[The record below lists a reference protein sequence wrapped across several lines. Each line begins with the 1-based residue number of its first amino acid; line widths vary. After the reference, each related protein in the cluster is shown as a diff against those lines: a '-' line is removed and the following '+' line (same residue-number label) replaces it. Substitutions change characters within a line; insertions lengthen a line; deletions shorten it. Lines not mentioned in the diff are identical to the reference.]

1 MVTKVFL
8 ENPPLVK
15 PHEVR
20 KTTVKMKEIDTSEI
34 HTQPTNEFIKDSN
47 KVIEEVVITQPKMN
61 KIDFTNRTI
70 DLLQI
75 SNSDIS
81 AYFED
86 TGTVSN
92 LCNNVELICSRIKV
106 INLCR
111 QTEHALEKV
120 KEESKMF
127 QNSVNARNYHL
138 THILVMIVAFLILLG
153 KITYTVSYKF
163 IFCKMDSQINH
174 FRKIHKKKF
183 TQENH
188 SGNNSSS

>member
-20 KTTVKMKEIDTSEI
+20 KTTVKMKEIDTSETHI
-34 HTQPTNEFIKDSN
+34 QPTNEVAKDSI

-92 LCNNVELICSRIKV
+92 LCNNVELICSWIKV

-120 KEESKMF
+120 QEESTMF

-138 THILVMIVAFLILLG
+138 THILVMIVVFLTLLG
-153 KITYTVSYKF
+153 KIIYTVSFELTY
-163 IFCKMDSQINH
+163 CKMDSQMNY

-183 TQENH
+183 TQENY

>member
-20 KTTVKMKEIDTSEI
+20 KTTQKVKQVDTSEI
-34 HTQPTNEFIKDSN
+34 NTQPTNEVAKDSN
-47 KVIEEVVITQPKMN
+47 KVIEEKVLTQPKIN

-70 DLLQI
+70 DLLDI

-92 LCNNVELICSRIKV
+92 LCNNIELICSYIK
-106 INLCR
+106 ITNMFR

-120 KEESKMF
+120 QEKLTIF
-127 QNSVNARNYHL
+127 QNSVNARNCHL
-138 THILVMIVAFLILLG
+138 TRILVMIVVFLILLG
-153 KITYTVSYKF
+153 KIIYTVSFKF
-163 IFCKMDSQINH
+163 TFCKIDSQINC

>member
-20 KTTVKMKEIDTSEI
+20 KTAHKMKRVDASEI

-70 DLLQI
+70 DLLQV

-81 AYFED
+81 AIFED
-86 TGTVSN
+86 TGTVGFN
-92 LCNNVELICSRIKV
+92 
-106 INLCR
+106 
-111 QTEHALEKV
+111 
-120 KEESKMF
+120 
-127 QNSVNARNYHL
+127 
-138 THILVMIVAFLILLG
+138 
-153 KITYTVSYKF
+153 
-163 IFCKMDSQINH
+163 
-174 FRKIHKKKF
+174 
-183 TQENH
+183 
-188 SGNNSSS
+188 

>member
-47 KVIEEVVITQPKMN
+47 KVIEEVIMTLPKIN
-61 KIDFTNRTI
+61 KMDLTNRTI

-92 LCNNVELICSRIKV
+92 LCNNIEL
-106 INLCR
+106 
-111 QTEHALEKV
+111 
-120 KEESKMF
+120 MF
-127 QNSVNARNYHL
+127 LYH
-138 THILVMIVAFLILLG
+138 
-153 KITYTVSYKF
+153 SY
-163 IFCKMDSQINH
+163 
-174 FRKIHKKKF
+174 
-183 TQENH
+183 
-188 SGNNSSS
+188 

>member
-20 KTTVKMKEIDTSEI
+20 KTTQKVKQVDTSEI
-34 HTQPTNEFIKDSN
+34 NTQPTNEVAKDSN
-47 KVIEEVVITQPKMN
+47 KVIKKIAITQPKINRM
-61 KIDFTNRTI
+61 DLTNRTI

-92 LCNNVELICSRIKV
+92 LCNNIELICSYIK
-106 INLCR
+106 ITNMFR
-111 QTEHALEKV
+111 QTEHALEKGQE
-120 KEESKMF
+120 KSTIS
-127 QNSVNARNYHL
+127 QNSVNARNCHL
-138 THILVMIVAFLILLG
+138 THILVMIVVFLILLG
-153 KITYTVSYKF
+153 KIIYTVSFKF
-163 IFCKMDSQINH
+163 IFCKINPQMNY
-174 FRKIHKKKF
+174 FRKIHKKEF

>member
-20 KTTVKMKEIDTSEI
+20 KTTQKVKQVDTSEI
-34 HTQPTNEFIKDSN
+34 NTQPTNEVAKDSN
-47 KVIEEVVITQPKMN
+47 KVIKKIAITQPKINRM
-61 KIDFTNRTI
+61 DLTNRTI

-92 LCNNVELICSRIKV
+92 LCNNIELICSYIK
-106 INLCR
+106 ITNMFR
-111 QTEHALEKV
+111 QTEHALEKGQE
-120 KEESKMF
+120 KLTIS
-127 QNSVNARNYHL
+127 QNSVNARNCHL
-138 THILVMIVAFLILLG
+138 THILVMIVVFLILLG
-153 KITYTVSYKF
+153 KIIYTVSFKF
-163 IFCKMDSQINH
+163 IFCKINPQMNY
-174 FRKIHKKKF
+174 FRKIHKKEF